1 MCFLDLREERA
12 ALPRPFHLLHASL
25 PVFRTA
31 AVSDLALCASTV
43 PTPPHLGPLVVAP
56 FQWPGDS
63 SGNAST
69 FSKLDVF
76 STLPCLIP
84 VGVSPNPP
92 TFSAGNVYSRSMP
105 VPSASHLPDIHYR
118 GSRNL
123 SFILTALMKVLTALR
138 ANIKGLLDL
147 SLSLKSC
154 LACSLS
160 QLLATFP
167 DFYLLLIPL
176 PKLHPRKLCCY
187 VLSVLQRPCK
197 TTLI

>member
-1 MCFLDLREERA
+1 
-12 ALPRPFHLLHASL
+12 
-25 PVFRTA
+25 
-31 AVSDLALCASTV
+31 
-43 PTPPHLGPLVVAP
+43 
-56 FQWPGDS
+56 
-63 SGNAST
+63 
-69 FSKLDVF
+69 
-76 STLPCLIP
+76 
-84 VGVSPNPP
+84 
-92 TFSAGNVYSRSMP
+92 MP

-123 SFILTALMKVLTALR
+123 SFVLTALMKVLTALR

-167 DFYLLLIPL
+167 DFYLPLNPL
-176 PKLHPRKLCCY
+176 PKLYPQKLCY